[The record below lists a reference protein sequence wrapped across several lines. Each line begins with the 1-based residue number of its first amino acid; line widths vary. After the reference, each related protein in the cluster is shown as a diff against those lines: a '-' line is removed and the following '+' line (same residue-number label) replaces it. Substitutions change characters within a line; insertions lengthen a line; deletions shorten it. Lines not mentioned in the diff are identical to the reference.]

1 MKTLIAA
8 ILCGSAVAYAAPDF
22 TTPPP
27 PSAVDPDL
35 TASDGTREIEP
46 DTMVTFALDSD
57 QLDSMATSQVREVS
71 RWLKAHPRQN
81 VVLQGHADRIGTDA
95 YNLALSKGRAQQVR
109 DALVQ
114 RGVAAD
120 RIVIAVYG
128 DRDASRGENEL
139 DRRVVI
145 FASLRSPDSLA
156 ASVLASTKADEVVW
170 TSRSGGQLQERLGH

>member
-8 ILCGSAVAYAAPDF
+8 MLCGSALAYASPDF
-22 TTPPP
+22 TPSPP

-46 DTMVTFALDSD
+46 DTMVTFALASD
-57 QLDSMATSQVREVS
+57 QLDSMATSQVREVA
-71 RWLKAHPRQN
+71 RWLKANPRQN
-81 VVLQGHADRIGTDA
+81 VVLQGHTDRTGSYA

-114 RGVAAD
+114 RGIAAN
-120 RIVIAVYG
+120 RIVMAAYG
-128 DRDASRGENEL
+128 ERDASRGENEL

-145 FASLRSPDSLA
+145 FASLRSPDALA
-156 ASVLASTKADEVVW
+156 ASVLASTKANEVTW
-170 TSRSGGQLQERLGH
+170 TSPSGGQLEERPGH